1 MRPAR
6 DVAVAPHRA
15 SAASCMLC
23 GPNMDMPMRQ
33 IHALL
38 LIFVLAGPGFAQ
50 APPGGRDLPATVE
63 PPVPTRPVPMPPRA
77 QATTA
82 DDVLRAQVLLE
93 RAWFSPGEIDGAWG
107 SKSRRALAGL
117 QQARG
122 LAATGELDAASW
134 VELER
139 DAAPALVAYTIT
151 EADVAGPFAP
161 TPAGFMAKS
170 RMKSIPYQSAAEA
183 LGEKFHVS
191 PALLKKLNPGVALD
205 LAGNTL
211 QVPNVRDIAP
221 LPQAARVEVA
231 KGDAVLRLLDA
242 EGRAYAQFPITS
254 GTARFPLP
262 IGEWTIRA
270 VAPNPWYNYD
280 PKLIVN
286 ARRSDRKALL
296 PPGPNG
302 PVGTMWIALSK
313 PHYGIHGTPE
323 PHLIGRTQSSGC
335 VRLTNWSADA
345 VGAAVAP
352 GIVVSM
358 VE

>member
-1 MRPAR
+1 
-6 DVAVAPHRA
+6 
-15 SAASCMLC
+15 
-23 GPNMDMPMRQ
+23 MRQ
-33 IHALL
+33 TLALL
-38 LIFVLAGPGFAQ
+38 TLLLMAPAFAQ
-50 APPGGRDLPATVE
+50 VAPPGGRDLPATVE
-63 PPVPTRPVPMPPRA
+63 PPVPARPVPMPTPA
-77 QATTA
+77 NPATSNDA
-82 DDVLRAQVLLE
+82 LRAQVLLE
-93 RAWFSPGEIDGAWG
+93 RAWFSPGEIDSAWG
-107 SKSRRALAGL
+107 SKSRRALAGF
-117 QQARG
+117 QQSRG
-122 LAATGELDAASW
+122 LAVTGELDAATWSALEADGAPTL
-134 VELER
+134 VE
-139 DAAPALVAYTIT
+139 YTIT
-151 EADVAGPFAP
+151 AADVAGPFAP

-183 LGEKFHVS
+183 LGEKFHAS
-191 PALLKKLNPGVALD
+191 PALLKRLNPGVALD
-205 LAGNTL
+205 VAGGTL

-221 LPQAARVEVA
+221 LPQAAKVEVA

-254 GTARFPLP
+254 GSARFPLP
-262 IGEWTIRA
+262 IGEWTIRG
-270 VAPNPWYNYD
+270 VAPDPWYNYD
-280 PKLIVN
+280 PKLIEN
-286 ARRSDRKALL
+286 SRRGDRKALL

-335 VRLTNWSADA
+335 VRLTNWSANA

>member
-1 MRPAR
+1 
-6 DVAVAPHRA
+6 
-15 SAASCMLC
+15 
-23 GPNMDMPMRQ
+23 
-33 IHALL
+33 
-38 LIFVLAGPGFAQ
+38 
-50 APPGGRDLPATVE
+50 
-63 PPVPTRPVPMPPRA
+63 
-77 QATTA
+77 
-82 DDVLRAQVLLE
+82 
-93 RAWFSPGEIDGAWG
+93 
-107 SKSRRALAGL
+107 
-117 QQARG
+117 
-122 LAATGELDAASW
+122 
-134 VELER
+134 
-139 DAAPALVAYTIT
+139 
-151 EADVAGPFAP
+151 
-161 TPAGFMAKS
+161 MAKS

-183 LGEKFHVS
+183 LGEKFHAS

-242 EGRAYAQFPITS
+242 EGRTYAQFPITS